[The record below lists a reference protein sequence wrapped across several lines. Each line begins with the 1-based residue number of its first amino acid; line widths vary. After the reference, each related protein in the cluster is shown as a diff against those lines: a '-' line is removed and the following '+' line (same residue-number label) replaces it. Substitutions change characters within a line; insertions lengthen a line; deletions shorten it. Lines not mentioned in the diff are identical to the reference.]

1 MLSPSLSTS
10 PVCQTKGG
18 SDCDT
23 GARRGAT
30 AQGTREEGCVVAAVW
45 GKWGGRE
52 RGEGGCGGG
61 GGGGVSRDGI
71 PRQARFLEGNRDG
84 ETRLVFLPVRGRP
97 SGGALIS
104 KNGA

>member
-1 MLSPSLSTS
+1 MTLE
-10 PVCQTKGG
+10 
-18 SDCDT
+18 
-23 GARRGAT
+23 
-30 AQGTREEGCVVAAVW
+30 REEGRPLKERGKKAVLLLRF
-45 GKWGGRE
+45 GAS
-52 RGEGGCGGG
+52 GEGGKGVGGCG

-71 PRQARFLEGNRDG
+71 PQQAGFLEGTRNG